1 MDEAMHIR
9 CIDVVLLIERCRGKH
24 DIGIEARGG
33 HAEIKVD
40 QKVELANGSLSP
52 FDELGHEVLFF
63 GGKLFANDAVLST
76 HEMFEEVLLS
86 FARGTQDVRAPDEEV
101 ARPIEGLIE
110 VFKAEADIA
119 ALERIDK
126 IVLRCLAICLCLFS
140 DVDGVD
146 IELWS
151 GGEPSHLHALEVA
164 IYIGAAIALRI
175 GKRGAHIGKRHAF
188 IAPLIGM
195 LIEVACC
202 VHMA

>member
-1 MDEAMHIR
+1 
-9 CIDVVLLIERCRGKH
+9 
-24 DIGIEARGG
+24 
-33 HAEIKVD
+33 
-40 QKVELANGSLSP
+40 
-52 FDELGHEVLFF
+52 
-63 GGKLFANDAVLST
+63 
-76 HEMFEEVLLS
+76 MFEEVLLS

-202 VHMA
+202 VHLA